1 MAVLATEYKEEILPK
16 LMDQFDYS
24 SVMAAPNIEK
34 VVVNVGLGDAKE
46 DQKLLDT
53 VVEEVAAITGQKPT
67 ITRAKKS
74 VANFKI
80 REGMPIGVKVTLR
93 GNNMWEFLYKL
104 INITLPRI
112 RDFRGV
118 SPRAFDG
125 RGNYSLGIREHIVF
139 PEINIDNVD
148 KVHGLEVTIVTSAE
162 TDEEAHA
169 LLKLM
174 GMPFRQQ

>member
-1 MAVLATEYKEEILPK
+1 MSVLATQYKEEILPK
-16 LMDQFDYS
+16 MMEKFNYQ
-24 SVMAAPNIEK
+24 SVMAVPRLEK
-34 VVVNVGLGDAKE
+34 LVLNVGLGEAKD

-53 VVEEVAAITGQKPT
+53 VVEELAAITGQKPT

-80 REGMPIGVKVTLR
+80 REGMPVGVKVTLR
-93 GNNMWEFLYKL
+93 GNLMREFLYKL

-118 SPRAFDG
+118 SAKAFDG

-139 PEINIDNVD
+139 PEINIDKVD
-148 KVHGLEVTIVTSAE
+148 KVHGLEVTIITSAQ
-162 TDEEAHA
+162 TDEEAYE
-169 LLKLM
+169 LLSLM
-174 GMPFRQQ
+174 GMPFRK